1 MANTVCTCTKRGS
14 ETHISMKIVLLLAP
28 LCLSAVEVDA
38 DGETRKAYMPAW
50 DDEEESTFN
59 KDLPEKFKCDGCRG
73 VAFMLTKSFAQREAE
88 VSNGGEL
95 PESEFFHEIEATCDE
110 RLEGKFGV
118 KARNAN
124 PHDKVFSG
132 PGLKAYELDDAQF
145 GGLYWDKRIKKLC
158 RELADAVGEEE
169 IYAMHRDPSKPLA
182 KALCKRHCA
191 KPKKEKRKH
200 QKKAA
205 VKTTA
210 KTTAGKAAAQ
220 KKQAEAATAADC
232 AEVAALRAENVEL
245 KQKLA
250 SCEQEVGTVKKSLS
264 DMIDIMDK

>member
-1 MANTVCTCTKRGS
+1 
-14 ETHISMKIVLLLAP
+14 MKSTELLFLLVP

-50 DDEEESTFN
+50 DDEETSTFN

-95 PESEFFHEIEATCDE
+95 PESEFYNEIEETCE
-110 RLEGKFGV
+110 TRLEGKFGV

-124 PHDKVFSG
+124 PNDKVFSG

-145 GGLYWDKRIKKLC
+145 GGMYWDKRIKKLC
-158 RELADAVGEEE
+158 LELADAVGEEE

-191 KPKKEKRKH
+191 KPKKP
-200 QKKAA
+200 KKPMKQT
-205 VKTTA
+205 KTTKAQTKAPTTKTQPA
-210 KTTAGKAAAQ
+210 KTDSANKAGGSEIAK
-220 KKQAEAATAADC
+220 
-232 AEVAALRAENVEL
+232 LRAENAKL
-245 KQKLA
+245 KAALA
-250 SCEQEVGTVKKSLS
+250 SCEAERDTVKKSLD

>member
-73 VAFMLTKSFAQREAE
+73 VAHMLTKSFVQREAE
-88 VSNGGEL
+88 LTNGGAL

-110 RLEGKFGV
+110 RLKGKFGV
-118 KARNAN
+118 KARNKN
-124 PHDKVFSG
+124 PKDKVFSG
-132 PGLKAYELDDAQF
+132 PGLKAMDLDDAQF
-145 GGLYWDKRIKKLC
+145 GGLYWDRRMNKMCL
-158 RELADAVGEEE
+158 ELADSVGEEE
-169 IYAMHRDPSKPLA
+169 IYAMHRDPSTPLA
-182 KALCKRHCA
+182 KAMCKRQCA
-191 KPKKEKRKH
+191 KPKPV
-200 QKKAA
+200 KKAKA
-205 VKTTA
+205 PKKHTPKETTKSNPTSSKQSSSSELMA
-210 KTTAGKAAAQ
+210 LRKQNAEL
-220 KKQAEAATAADC
+220 KKQ
-232 AEVAALRAENVEL
+232 
-245 KQKLA
+245 LA
-250 SCEQEVGTVKKSLS
+250 SCKKERGALKKSLS